1 MVTRCC
7 CAYYLS
13 YSKQE
18 TNKKRNEIIFLTR
31 QLERILEQ
39 EVIIK
44 IASRFEEMIK
54 IQGFI
59 YIYIYISSLSRF
71 SSSHHTFRDLHA
83 HVRVSKRTVSL
94 RCPEIPLYSQSVSE
108 RLNPSLSLSPVSR
121 LRTMLNRDAGNG
133 DDDEEEWWEN
143 EEEETGPLILRT
155 NEERKGGREKD
166 EESEQTDCSNV
177 ASPSH
182 R

>member
-1 MVTRCC
+1 
-7 CAYYLS
+7 
-13 YSKQE
+13 
-18 TNKKRNEIIFLTR
+18 
-31 QLERILEQ
+31 
-39 EVIIK
+39 
-44 IASRFEEMIK
+44 MIK

-59 YIYIYISSLSRF
+59 YIYIIALSVFLISPYFPRFTRSRAC
-71 SSSHHTFRDLHA
+71 LEA
-83 HVRVSKRTVSL
+83 HGIPSVSRNPV
-94 RCPEIPLYSQSVSE
+94 IQSVGFREAQS
-108 RLNPSLSLSPVSR
+108 LSLSLSPVSR